1 MPILYGRLFAAWAA
15 IGIDLM
21 GVFLPHFL
29 YTSCKRML
37 VRHCH
42 VIVLR
47 AQRVDNSADTPN
59 STARRKILFK
69 FWGLG
74 DNIPPL
80 RSGHRKLISCLVVH
94 NVRTIPRAKIWM
106 APVKSG
112 SCQKSHNVA
121 SKFKEE
127 RWMMLMC
134 EADKTA
140 SNPQVN
146 GSKPGAGKIKS
157 LTRPSR
163 SSTWVQIE
171 GMLRVKH
178 RLVVRYLLRQTVR
191 PVKRFKN
198 LLRDSQLGEFY
209 AVHAAAKFDQR
220 ISIWRRGMHRK
231 MRVDG
236 GSHGKAPEKD
246 ERVLLTNRLR

>member
-1 MPILYGRLFAAWAA
+1 MPILYGQLFAAWAA

-29 YTSCKRML
+29 YTSCKRMVCNSIPQFL
-37 VRHCH
+37 LFSDPLGV
-42 VIVLR
+42 VLT
-47 AQRVDNSADTPN
+47 AQQTDLMPRVDNSADTPN

-94 NVRTIPRAKIWM
+94 NVRTIPRYHA
-106 APVKSG
+106 
-112 SCQKSHNVA
+112 
-121 SKFKEE
+121 
-127 RWMMLMC
+127 
-134 EADKTA
+134 EALDTEL
-140 SNPQVN
+140 NL
-146 GSKPGAGKIKS
+146 GAFET

-220 ISIWRRGMHRK
+220 MSIWRRGMHRK